1 MGRET
6 SITQEQVSQVADAIQ
21 AGGSKP
27 TARAIREQLG
37 AGSMATVL
45 KFLNVWQD
53 KQIRPGD
60 TPISLPQGLVKAIA
74 DFVSQEVSS
83 AKAALQ
89 ADLVIA
95 QQANGDLIAECER
108 QTGTVEFQ
116 ARSLESLQA
125 ERAELAGRIGQMESD
140 LAMAKDEAALERQAA
155 ETARTEMAKS
165 LLRLEAMPRLE
176 ADIDRLQAELEKE
189 RGARVCAEQNAAV
202 LAAKLEAEIT
212 AEKKAESAISDLSKQ
227 LDEARKQT
235 QALMESLT
243 HERVSVQAANA
254 RLEAAARELVE
265 CKAATKEAKADAKT
279 AAEIAAELRGELAAV
294 KGDQIITPTTK
305 KGRTP

>member
-6 SITQEQVSQVADAIQ
+6 SITQEQVNQAADAIQ
-21 AGGSKP
+21 AGGGKP

-37 AGSMATVL
+37 TGSMATVL
-45 KFLNVWQD
+45 KFLNVWQE
-53 KQIRPGD
+53 KQIRPSD
-60 TPISLPQGLVKAIA
+60 VPISLPQGLVKAIA
-74 DFVSQEVSS
+74 DFVSQEVSG
-83 AKAALQ
+83 AKAGLQ

-108 QTGTVEFQ
+108 QTSTVDFQ
-116 ARSLESLQA
+116 ARALESLQA
-125 ERAELAGRIGQMESD
+125 ERATLAGRVGQMESD
-140 LAMAKDEAALERQAA
+140 LAIAKEEAALERQAA
-155 ETARTEMAKS
+155 ETARTETAKS

-189 RGARVCAEQNAAV
+189 RAARVYAEQNAAV

-235 QALMESLT
+235 QTLMESLS

-294 KGDQIITPTTK
+294 KGDQIVTPTTK